1 MVIPK
6 YGNIFT
12 IMPIFTPS
20 RRWQLP
26 FYPFKKRSFS
36 ERLEESLER
45 SFKGLLWGCR
55 MCGNCLLQ
63 ETAFICPMACP
74 KGLRNGPCGGS
85 TPEHCCVD
93 ESRPCIWHAIYV
105 RSEKMN
111 RLEKL
116 LEVFPPLDWDK
127 AGTSALRDVYLKI
140 NAHGKRKTVVT
151 VLRSSPSVRNAKW
164 EQFFKDIR
172 QPAWWAGDD
181 DPHPPEP
188 HQPVSKLEKLLSE
201 GKFALTCEIVP
212 PAGSDFPALD
222 ARLAELSG
230 WVDAVNIT
238 DNASAIPRLSAFV
251 CAQRALAAGIE
262 PVLQLTARDRNRL
275 SLQASLIGASAA
287 GIRNLLLVTGDHP
300 NKGVAPFSHMDAWD
314 LDSIQAVWIARK
326 LRDEGVFLD
335 GRTVDPPPSYF
346 LGSAA
351 APFASEPRFQARRA
365 EKKVNA
371 GAQFMQTNLIFDLP
385 RFEAYLEELEK
396 RNLLSRVHLVAGV
409 APIKSLAA
417 ANYLRQLP
425 GVVIPDEIMQRL
437 ADAKDVSTEALKIS
451 LELIEKLRALPG
463 IRGLHFMAVPNTDHL
478 KKVLIESGL
487 RE

>member
-1 MVIPK
+1 
-6 YGNIFT
+6 
-12 IMPIFTPS
+12 MPILTPS
-20 RRWQLP
+20 RRWQPP

-36 ERLEESLER
+36 ERLEEALER
-45 SFKGLLWGCR
+45 SFKGLIWGCR

-74 KGLRNGPCGGS
+74 KGYRNGPCGGS
-85 TPEHCCVD
+85 TPESCCVD

-105 RSEKMN
+105 RAEKMN

-127 AGTSALRDVYLKI
+127 AGTSALRDVYNKI
-140 NAHGKRKTVVT
+140 NSHGKLRTIST
-151 VLRSSPSVRNAKW
+151 IFRSSTTERKSKW
-164 EQFFKDIR
+164 ERFFKDIR
-172 QPAWWAGDD
+172 QPAWWDGDAY
-181 DPHPPEP
+181 PHPPKP
-188 HQPVSKLEKLLSE
+188 HEPVSSLEKLLSE
-201 GKFALTCEIVP
+201 GKFVLTCEIVP
-212 PAGSDFPALD
+212 PAEDNFPVLD
-222 ARLAELSG
+222 AKLAELSG
-230 WVDAVNIT
+230 LVDAVNIT
-238 DNASAIPRLSAFV
+238 DNASAIPRLSAFA
-251 CAQRALAAGIE
+251 CAQQALTSGIE
-262 PVLQLTARDRNRL
+262 PVLQMTTRDRNRL

-300 NKGVAPFSHMDAWD
+300 IKAIAPFSHMDAWD

-335 GRTVDPPPSYF
+335 GRTMDHPPSYF

-351 APFASEPRFQARRA
+351 APFASEPRFQALRA
-365 EKKVNA
+365 EKKINA
-371 GAQFMQTNLIFDLP
+371 GTQFIQTNLIFDLP

-396 RNLLSRVHLVAGV
+396 RNLLSRVHLIAGV

-417 ANYLRQLP
+417 AKYLRQLP
-425 GVVIPDEIMQRL
+425 GVVIPDDIMQRL
-437 ADAKDVSTEALKIS
+437 ADAKNTSTEALKIC